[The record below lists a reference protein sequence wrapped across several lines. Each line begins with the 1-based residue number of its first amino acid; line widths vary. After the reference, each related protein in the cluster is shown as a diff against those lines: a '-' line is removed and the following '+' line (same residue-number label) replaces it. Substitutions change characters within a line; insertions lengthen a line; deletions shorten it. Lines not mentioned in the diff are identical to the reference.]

1 MRAVVCEKPGDVRL
15 VEREVPSPSPSEVLV
30 RVSVALTC
38 GTDLKLARR
47 GHPRIPFPVTLGHE
61 LCGVVASAGRDTAF
75 REGDRV
81 TSAVSGPCLAC
92 ADCARGRENYCARAF
107 DAPLF
112 GAFAEYLLVPAA
124 IVASGLRRVP
134 EGLASEAAALLD
146 PLASVVRGVA
156 RARAV
161 LGGLD
166 RLTLLGSG
174 PIAALFTAL
183 TVREGIAVEVVG
195 RNAGRLAILAGLG
208 ARVFSRGHPV
218 DGDSPLVV
226 DTTGHPDVIAEGMT
240 RVSKG
245 GAFLL
250 FAGLPKGTKVAVD
263 GERVHYD
270 EVTLLGSFHYTPREA
285 DVALGHLVSGHVP
298 VAALVTAHL
307 PLEDFALA
315 FARAERGEGMKT
327 ALHP

>member
-1 MRAVVCEKPGDVRL
+1 MRAVVCEGPGDVRL
-15 VEREVPSPSPSEVLV
+15 VERAVPSPGPSEVLV

-61 LCGVVASAGRDTAF
+61 LCGIVEAAGRDTAF

-81 TSAVSGPCLAC
+81 TSAVSGPCLTC
-92 ADCARGRENYCARAF
+92 PSCRGGQENLCARAF
-107 DAPLF
+107 DHPLF

-134 EGLASEAAALLD
+134 EGLAGEAAALLD
-146 PLASVVRGVA
+146 PLASVVRGLA
-156 RARAV
+156 RARAF
-161 LGGLD
+161 LGRPD

-183 TVREGIAVEVVG
+183 AVREGMAVDVVG
-195 RNAGRLAILAGLG
+195 RNPGRLAILAGLG
-208 ARVFSRGHPV
+208 ARVFPRGEAV
-218 DGDSPLVV
+218 GGSPLVV
-226 DTTGHPDVIAEGMT
+226 DTTGNLDVIAEGMT
-240 RVSKG
+240 RVNRG
-245 GAFLL
+245 GALLL
-250 FAGLPKGTKVAVD
+250 FAGLPKGAPITVD

-285 DVALGHLVSGHVP
+285 DEALSHLAAGHVP
-298 VAALVTAHL
+298 VDALVTAHA

-315 FARAERGEGMKT
+315 FERAGRGEGMKT